1 MKIKV
6 LILLIILASS
16 CSNVRKKTFN
26 NNGKIYYEEILA
38 IKFMGTITTQPYA
51 VMEKSFWSFPD
62 EHVYLRIRN
71 NDFIKEVKN
80 LKDNSFDKFNEYNYA
95 FIVKDDESVDTLY
108 SDNTLK
114 SWIYKKNK
122 KEYYYY
128 DEEGK
133 IAENLRST
141 YSFFKDCW

>member
-1 MKIKV
+1 MRIKT
-6 LILLIILASS
+6 LIFLMLIICS
-16 CSNVRKKTFN
+16 CSTNNKTFN
-26 NNGKIYYEEILA
+26 DNGKIYYKEVLA

-51 VMEKSFWSFPD
+51 VIEKSFWAFTD
-62 EHVYLRIRN
+62 EHVYLKIRN
-71 NDFIKEVKN
+71 NGFINDVKD
-80 LKDNSFDKFNEYNYA
+80 LKNNSFDKFNELNYA
-95 FIVKDDESVDTLY
+95 FIVRNKKSVDTLY

-133 IAENLRST
+133 IAENLRNT
-141 YSFFKDCW
+141 YSFFNDCW